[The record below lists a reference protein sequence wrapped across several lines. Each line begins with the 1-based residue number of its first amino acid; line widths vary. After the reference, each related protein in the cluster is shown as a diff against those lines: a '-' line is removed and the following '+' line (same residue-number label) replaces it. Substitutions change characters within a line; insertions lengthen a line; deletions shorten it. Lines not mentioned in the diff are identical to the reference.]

1 MMPRMKLAV
10 TRYLRDHS
18 SLFVFTAVLFVIG
31 VIFGAIVVSAL
42 AETQTQSLN
51 DALQGFFK
59 ALNMQQTGTS
69 PSEITWH
76 TVAGFL
82 KTTGLLWILGLSII
96 GLPVIVIVIFV
107 KGFQIGFT
115 VGVIVSQ
122 FKSKGVLFA
131 LAAILPHNLI
141 YVPAL
146 LICGVAG
153 ISFSMM
159 LVRSRFANQRQI
171 GSGTTL
177 YRNFLSYT
185 GLVAVIAVAMV
196 LAAVVE
202 GYVSPVL
209 MQAVI
214 PNL

>member
-107 KGFQIGFT
+107 K
-115 VGVIVSQ
+115 
-122 FKSKGVLFA
+122 
-131 LAAILPHNLI
+131 
-141 YVPAL
+141 
-146 LICGVAG
+146 
-153 ISFSMM
+153 
-159 LVRSRFANQRQI
+159 
-171 GSGTTL
+171 
-177 YRNFLSYT
+177 
-185 GLVAVIAVAMV
+185 
-196 LAAVVE
+196 
-202 GYVSPVL
+202 
-209 MQAVI
+209 
-214 PNL
+214 